1 MLYDAT
7 MRIQNYTFVAILHY
21 FLLVMY
27 VNTTSFLNR
36 QQVFN
41 EVYRIYAICNDIT
54 NTVSNHGS
62 FPTLMIPLL
71 LKSLTLI
78 FGAGQ
83 KIKKDPNL
91 FYSLFYTVL

>member
-1 MLYDAT
+1 M
-7 MRIQNYTFVAILHY
+7 MRQCESKIIHSLEYFII

-91 FYSLFYTVL
+91 FYTVCFTLSYK